1 MYFFPL
7 FKKLEI
13 QNVWLF
19 FLAMDIVPMKK
30 QQSFIF
36 TTWIMPEN
44 TTTPY
49 TLHLKRKKNISC
61 D

>member
-30 QQSFIF
+30 YQSF
-36 TTWIMPEN
+36 
-44 TTTPY
+44 
-49 TLHLKRKKNISC
+49 HLYYMDNA
-61 D
+61 